1 MPEIKCWTSS
11 GQEPWRKNSTKL
23 WVTGGVKT
31 WRLKTG
37 FLFYY
42 YFFFRKGQTTSRAI
56 GGKAK
61 IVYFFA
67 SGSNPFLKTRA
78 WRIFARLYAVLII
91 VKLSFIRFGC
101 CEILSRFSC
110 TFSVNAHLTKSST
123 EISLI
128 YIKKLF

>member
-1 MPEIKCWTSS
+1 MLDFFGTRAMED
-11 GQEPWRKNSTKL
+11 KL
-23 WVTGGVKT
+23 YKIMGNWGSKDLA
-31 WRLKTG
+31 LKDRI
-37 FLFYY
+37 FILLFF
-42 YFFFRKGQTTSRAI
+42 FFFRKGQTTSRAI